1 MQHTLVPLR
10 TQTLQ
15 IPAQPELKPSARF
28 CLTRFPAVERY
39 GLVWTCLDEDGA
51 NQIPPFEAWDDP
63 SFQPI
68 LPPHVDILGSAG
80 RQVEGFVDV
89 AHFAWVHHEVFAN
102 REMPEVPAY
111 TTEVMEDR
119 IRSEYRSYVSNFPK
133 GLQHLAPSDFE
144 WLRVYEIL

>member
-1 MQHTLVPLR
+1 M
-10 TQTLQ
+10 
-15 IPAQPELKPSARF
+15 
-28 CLTRFPAVERY
+28 
-39 GLVWTCLDEDGA
+39 
-51 NQIPPFEAWDDP
+51 
-63 SFQPI
+63 
-68 LPPHVDILGSAG
+68 DILGSAG